1 MNVIDQVQL
10 ISGVQESLIFDFAN
24 NCDKFNIYDK
34 RAKHGLLKKNL
45 SANKH
50 IRQYPCLIFAGLQN
64 AKNFYPQSA
73 VRRDINSAIYRQDK
87 IAVIN
92 F

>member
-1 MNVIDQVQL
+1 M
-10 ISGVQESLIFDFAN
+10 
-24 NCDKFNIYDK
+24 
-34 RAKHGLLKKNL
+34 
-45 SANKH
+45 
-50 IRQYPCLIFAGLQN
+50 PCLIFAGLQN

>member
-1 MNVIDQVQL
+1 MPSVTFV
-10 ISGVQESLIFDFAN
+10 
-24 NCDKFNIYDK
+24 
-34 RAKHGLLKKNL
+34 
-45 SANKH
+45 
-50 IRQYPCLIFAGLQN
+50 GLQN